1 MEVTKQIVLK
11 KYEKITDEM
20 AFRLKSPNSNLV

>member
-11 KYEKITDEM
+11 KYKKITDET
-20 AFRLKSPNSNLV
+20 AFRLKSLNSNLV